1 MSSLGKSQC
10 NCLHRSTI
18 EKCCLATKVRD
29 FPYLHNIF
37 LNFSRCIVYCWRSWS
52 ICTLFDRRQPDTYS
66 SALDL
71 HFELE
76 QPYSSNKFSTRRT
89 GSIRRSAVPMPKVP
103 VPAKVNHHV
112 YRSVPPRME
121 RLSLSK
127 TPVRY
132 LVGGLRLPGFST
144 GLPGNLH

>member
-1 MSSLGKSQC
+1 MLRGDQNSRFSILA
-10 NCLHRSTI
+10 LH
-18 EKCCLATKVRD
+18 
-29 FPYLHNIF
+29 F
-37 LNFSRCIVYCWRSWS
+37 LEFF
-52 ICTLFDRRQPDTYS
+52 LLYS
-66 SALDL
+66 VLLPVLVVDL

-127 TPVRY
+127 GPFRY
-132 LVGGLRLPGFST
+132 QVGPLRLPGFST